1 MMPRLSNF
9 QEAEICLMLTYLR
22 PSSVS
27 NSSVYNGDGIAK
39 EPKKEGKMKKTGL
52 ILVAFALLFGCAS
65 TGQVPA
71 VGEVAPDFNIT
82 DVSGDEVR
90 LSEFK
95 GKKNV
100 VLVFYADST

>member
-1 MMPRLSNF
+1 MPRLSNF
-9 QEAEICLMLTYLR
+9 QETGACLMLTYSR
-22 PSSVS
+22 PSSLS
-27 NSSVYNGDGIAK
+27 KSSVYNGDGIAN

-65 TGQVPA
+65 TGQVSA

>member
-1 MMPRLSNF
+1 
-9 QEAEICLMLTYLR
+9 
-22 PSSVS
+22 
-27 NSSVYNGDGIAK
+27 
-39 EPKKEGKMKKTGL
+39 MKKTWL
-52 ILVAFALLFGCAS
+52 ILVVFALLFGCAS
-65 TGQVPA
+65 TGRSPA
-71 VGEVAPDFNIT
+71 VGNSAPDFSIT